1 MRLVPGGG
9 KVARKQNHR
18 EEFHTFR
25 GYTLA
30 QFERDD
36 LSASMEDYLEMIY
49 RLSRTDGFTR
59 VNDLAQALNVQPPS
73 VTRMIRRLHGRGLL
87 QYERYGVVLLTE
99 RGQKVGSYLLERHEM
114 LEEFLRIIGVRHR
127 LLENVERI
135 EHNLT
140 PEATEC
146 LFLLVDFLR
155 ENPAVREQF
164 DRYRGERQEGGGD
177 LY

>member
-1 MRLVPGGG
+1 LDRRNY
-9 KVARKQNHR
+9 KEQ
-18 EEFHTFR
+18 FHTFR

-49 RLSRTDGFTR
+49 RLSRGAGHTR

-73 VTRMIRRLHGRGLL
+73 VTKMIQRLDAKGLL
-87 QYERYGVVLLTE
+87 RYEKYGVIMLTE
-99 RGQKVGSYLLERHEM
+99 SGQEMGHYLLERHNM
-114 LEEFLRIIGVRHR
+114 LEEFLRIIGVRQR

-140 PEATEC
+140 PEATQC
-146 LFLLVDFLR
+146 LFNLVELL
-155 ENPAVREQF
+155 
-164 DRYRGERQEGGGD
+164 RQYPD
-177 LY
+177 LQAQLARRCQQLPRP